1 MLDSLRLFA
10 NPPRPIPATGFKPG
24 SATQVVVGLLVA
36 LWSIVLYTY
45 HQPFVS
51 HANSMLGIVAMI
63 QVFFTMLA
71 GLLIK
76 LDVTADE
83 GYDEEVSARRARR
96 AVCLCACVVMGARM
110 GDLVVVMGV
119 ENGERAFSGRLLLGG

>member
-1 MLDSLRLFA
+1 M
-10 NPPRPIPATGFKPG
+10 
-24 SATQVVVGLLVA
+24 VVGLLVA
-36 LWSIVLYTY
+36 LGSFGLYTY

-51 HANSMLGIVAMI
+51 HANSMLGIVAMV

-83 GYDEEVSARRARR
+83 GYDEEVSALRARR
-96 AVCLCACVVMGARM
+96 TGYVLARVVMGARM
-110 GDLVVVMGV
+110 GDLVVFTAV
-119 ENGERAFSGRLLLGG
+119 

>member
-1 MLDSLRLFA
+1 MTGRVCKTRRAIVDSLFSGLFMNSLSLWSIHA
-10 NPPRPIPATGFKPG
+10 GFAPPFYKSPRPIPATGFKPG

-36 LWSIVLYTY
+36 LGSFGLYTY

-51 HANSMLGIVAMI
+51 HANSMLGIVAMV

-83 GYDEEVSARRARR
+83 GYDEEVSA
-96 AVCLCACVVMGARM
+96 L
-110 GDLVVVMGV
+110 GV
-119 ENGERAFSGRLLLGG
+119 